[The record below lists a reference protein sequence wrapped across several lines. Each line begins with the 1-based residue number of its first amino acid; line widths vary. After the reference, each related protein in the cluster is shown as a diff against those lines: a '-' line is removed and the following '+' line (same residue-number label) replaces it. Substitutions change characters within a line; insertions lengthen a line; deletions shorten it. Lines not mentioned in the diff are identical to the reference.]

1 MRFMGL
7 DVGKARIGVAVSDE
21 TGLIARG
28 VTTLQRTSGKKDFEV
43 LARLVEESE
52 VHHVVVGNP
61 LNMDGTAGKQSLH
74 MRSFAER
81 LGSVAPVEVSLWDE
95 RLSSFAAEQLLIERG
110 THWSKRKQEIDKLA
124 AVVILQDF
132 LDHRNSTPAV
142 DEAPAAEEHGQD

>member
-28 VTTLQRTSGKKDFEV
+28 IATLQRTSRTKDFEV
-43 LARLVEESE
+43 LARLVEENE
-52 VHHVVVGNP
+52 VRHVVVGNP
-61 LNMDGTAGKQSLH
+61 LNMDGTTGKQSLH
-74 MRSFAER
+74 MRSFVER
-81 LGSVAPVEVSLWDE
+81 LRSVLPVEVSLWDE

-110 THWSKRKQEIDKLA
+110 RHWSKRKQDIDRLA

-132 LDHRNSTPAV
+132 LDHHNSTPAV
-142 DEAPAAEEHGQD
+142 EKESAAEDHGQN